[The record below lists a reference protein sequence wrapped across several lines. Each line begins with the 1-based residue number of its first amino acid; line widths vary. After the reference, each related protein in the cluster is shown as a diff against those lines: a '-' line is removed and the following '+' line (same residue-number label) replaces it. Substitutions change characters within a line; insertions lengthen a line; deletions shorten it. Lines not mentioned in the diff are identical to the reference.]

1 MTKILTAVIISV
13 MLVVCSCGA
22 NKNSAD
28 NAPAAQSNETAQA
41 GTDTAQAGAE
51 AAQVQAEAET
61 VQAEAEA
68 ETVQAHIPH
77 RYASRSEGKKLLMSN
92 EDYYAGFSQNEL
104 EFKMQKK
111 AGQWRNTKPS
121 LSNR

>member
-28 NAPAAQSNETAQA
+28 NAPAAHSNETEQA
-41 GTDTAQAGAE
+41 EAE

-77 RYASRSEGKKLLMSN
+77 RYASRSEGQALLMSN